1 MQLLTEELKARL
13 PPLYAQEGEAEP
25 IVHAK
30 FFMPGTRWTWWILEG
45 EPRGDDFLFFGFVQ
59 GLENEFGYCCLSEMC
74 IRDRLFGPSPRPPL
88 AEGLAGPTWANS
100 GPTGAILG
108 ALRRR

>member
-1 MQLLTEELKARL
+1 MQLLTEDLKARL

-45 EPRGDDFLFFGFVQ
+45 EPRDDDFLFFGFVQ
-59 GLENEFGYCCLSEMC
+59 GLENEFGYCCLSELESVRNPLGLSVE
-74 IRDRLFGPSPRPPL
+74 RDLTFTPGRLTDVVPL
-88 AEGLAGPTWANS
+88 LDP
-100 GPTGAILG
+100 
-108 ALRRR
+108 